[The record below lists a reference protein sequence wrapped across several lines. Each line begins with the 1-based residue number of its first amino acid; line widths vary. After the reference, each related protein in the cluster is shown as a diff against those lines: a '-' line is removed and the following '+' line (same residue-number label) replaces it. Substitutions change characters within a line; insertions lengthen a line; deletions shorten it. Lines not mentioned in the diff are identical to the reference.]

1 MTSPLLRSLRPAL
14 AVNAGKMAGRA
25 SQLTGRG
32 GATSL
37 PGLVAQRIAPDI
49 TATLAADLPR
59 GSIIVAGTNGKT
71 TTAAM
76 LASVLSLHGLQ
87 PVHNRAGAN
96 LLRGVAS
103 TLVARAAPNGR
114 LRVASNAVGLFESDE
129 AALPGIARAVRPT
142 CVVVT
147 NLFRDQL
154 DRYGELDGIA
164 VRWREAFA
172 DLPADATLVLNADDP
187 LVATL
192 GEGTGHG
199 VVYYGLDLP
208 SGRFERPPESA
219 DSISCRRCGALL
231 DYAAVYYG
239 HLGRY
244 RCPRCGWTRPTPDVS
259 GRAVDA
265 HGLEGS
271 RLSVAVGTETVD
283 VELRVP
289 GLYNAYNALA
299 ALAAAHVLGI
309 PATDAAT
316 ALGSVSAAFGRAERL
331 EVGGHTVWLLLIKNP
346 TGADEVLRLLT
357 EAPGP
362 IDLLAVLNDNDA
374 DGRDVS
380 WIWDTAVEDLA
391 AHLRR
396 VTFAGTR
403 AEDMALRFKYAGYD
417 DPQAPIVRDPLA
429 ALDAAL
435 TPHAPLSR
443 AQERRAGPAIPR
455 VGIGGPVSHGVGGE
469 GSPLYVVATYTA
481 MLALRRGLAARGV
494 VPHYLERS

>member
-1 MTSPLLRSLRPAL
+1 
-14 AVNAGKMAGRA
+14 
-25 SQLTGRG
+25 
-32 GATSL
+32 
-37 PGLVAQRIAPDI
+37 
-49 TATLAADLPR
+49 
-59 GSIIVAGTNGKT
+59 
-71 TTAAM
+71 
-76 LASVLSLHGLQ
+76 
-87 PVHNRAGAN
+87 
-96 LLRGVAS
+96 
-103 TLVARAAPNGR
+103 
-114 LRVASNAVGLFESDE
+114 VGLFESDE

-192 GEGTGHG
+192 GEGTGHS

-374 DGRDVS
+374 DGRD
-380 WIWDTAVEDLA
+380 LA